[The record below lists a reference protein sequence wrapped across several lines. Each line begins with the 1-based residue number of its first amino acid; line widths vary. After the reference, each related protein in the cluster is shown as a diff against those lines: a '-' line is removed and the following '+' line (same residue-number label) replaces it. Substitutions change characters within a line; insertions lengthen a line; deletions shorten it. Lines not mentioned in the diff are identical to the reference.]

1 MMDARDMIDRYLDE
15 RMSCDE
21 EQEFFR
27 YLRSGDFPE
36 EFRDEQEMILQMAT
50 MGSGQ
55 ELPAGMEERLSAM
68 IDGLDEESSAPAK
81 RVLRLELRHIWRAA
95 AIVAVVA
102 TTGLAV
108 VQYSNV
114 RDDAFIAARDK
125 DTYATPEEA
134 LPHAKAILRDLA
146 TVTSS
151 TRSSAAEVGNDIKK
165 LSIIIKRR
173 QQ

>member
-1 MMDARDMIDRYLDE
+1 MDARDMIDRYLDE

-50 MGSGQ
+50 MESGQ

-114 RDDAFIAARDK
+114 RDDAFYHG
-125 DTYATPEEA
+125 T
-134 LPHAKAILRDLA
+134 
-146 TVTSS
+146 
-151 TRSSAAEVGNDIKK
+151 
-165 LSIIIKRR
+165 
-173 QQ
+173 